1 MLPSFYWIWSEDGSS
16 AIAVPGEPW
25 EAQSY
30 QGHPPGWDLQIQS
43 PRLPSDKES
52 FLQRETIPRHPHA
65 FEPLFV
71 SLRICRP
78 DFDFSGINLIT
89 QLNNLR
95 KLFRYVR
102 GKEQDA
108 FRIRWWGVLER
119 SLFKPGDLH
128 VTDHGPSYKLS
139 HKSDAPQKICSVTR
153 DNAWTTC

>member
-1 MLPSFYWIWSEDGSS
+1 MLMSTKSNVEMLSSFNCIWSEDGSS
-16 AIAVPGEPW
+16 AIAVPSEPW

-30 QGHPPGWDLQIQS
+30 QGRPPRWELQIPP

-52 FLQRETIPRHPHA
+52 FLQREAMSRHPHA
-65 FEPLFV
+65 FEPLFA

-78 DFDFSGINLIT
+78 DFDFSGINLVT

-108 FRIRWWGVLER
+108 FRIDIELINDSIHEPLRR
-119 SLFKPGDLH
+119 
-128 VTDHGPSYKLS
+128 
-139 HKSDAPQKICSVTR
+139 
-153 DNAWTTC
+153 